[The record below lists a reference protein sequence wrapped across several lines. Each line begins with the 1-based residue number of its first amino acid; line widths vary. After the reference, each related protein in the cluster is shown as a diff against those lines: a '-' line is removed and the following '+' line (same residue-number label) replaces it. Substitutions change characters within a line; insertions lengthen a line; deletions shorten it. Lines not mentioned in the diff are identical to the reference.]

1 LILSHDASPSSFVR
15 YAWTVLTVNVLVVL
29 WGALVRAT
37 GSGAG
42 CGGHW
47 PLCNGEV
54 LPSAAGQATAIEFT
68 HRVLSGIALVL
79 VVALWVWAL
88 RRFPRAHAAR
98 TWAWAALGLIVLE
111 ALVGAGLVLLEW
123 VGENAST
130 GRAISIV
137 LHLGI
142 TFGLLASLSL
152 TAWNGGTVREPATPA
167 VRPAIAAALISG
179 LIVVGM
185 SGALTALGDTL
196 FPPQTLA
203 QGVLQDFDPAAHFLI
218 RLRALHPILSAALVI
233 GGILWADARRR
244 VVTTAGAKWRLTALR
259 GLLLIQLAAGA
270 ANVILLAPVW
280 LQIVH
285 LLLANLV
292 WLLLVICLAEA
303 GSPQVVPDSAATLVE
318 AGAA

>member
-1 LILSHDASPSSFVR
+1 MQSGVSNSGFVR
-15 YAWTVLTVNVLVVL
+15 YAWSVVAVNLGVVL

-54 LPSAAGQATAIEFT
+54 LPSAAGQATLIEFI
-68 HRVLSGIALVL
+68 HRVLSGIALIL
-79 VVALWVWAL
+79 VVGLWASAL
-88 RRFPRAHAAR
+88 RRLPRVHLAR
-98 TWAWAALGLIVLE
+98 KWVWAALGLILVE
-111 ALVGAGLVLLEW
+111 AAVGAGLVLMQW
-123 VGENAST
+123 VGEDASI
-130 GRAISIV
+130 GRATSIA
-137 LHLGI
+137 LHLII
-142 TFGLLASLSL
+142 TFGLLASLTL
-152 TAWNGGTVREPATPA
+152 TAWYGGPT
-167 VRPAIAAALISG
+167 RPPVPPSVPG
-179 LIVVGM
+179 LIVGAFLVAMVVVGM

-196 FPPQTLA
+196 FPPETLG
-203 QGVLQDFDPAAHFLI
+203 QGLTQDVAPDAHFLI
-218 RLRALHPILSAALVI
+218 RLRALHPLLSGVVVI

-244 VVTTAGAKWRLTALR
+244 VVGAPGAKWRLTALR

-292 WLLLVICLAEA
+292 WLVLVLCLAEGRASKPDPASGAQASATA
-303 GSPQVVPDSAATLVE
+303 G
-318 AGAA
+318 